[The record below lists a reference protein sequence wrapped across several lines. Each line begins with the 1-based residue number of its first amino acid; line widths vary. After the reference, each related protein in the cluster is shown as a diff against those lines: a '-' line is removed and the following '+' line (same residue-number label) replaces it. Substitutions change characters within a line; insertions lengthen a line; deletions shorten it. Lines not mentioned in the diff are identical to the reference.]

1 IRNITSGIDALEITP
16 GGAVTVGQGNLKA
29 ARGIRV
35 DSSVNGDGSGLKHGR
50 TAIAALARGAST
62 SVELDWRTPFA
73 DTNYTVN
80 CSVVNGTSG
89 VATLRLHHIQQV
101 LANKVVA
108 VVVNDDPSDSESGV
122 LNCMAMH
129 D

>member
-1 IRNITSGIDALEITP
+1 
-16 GGAVTVGQGNLKA
+16 TVGQGNLKA
-29 ARGIRV
+29 AKGIRV
-35 DSSVNGDGSGLKHGR
+35 DSSVNNDGSGLKHGR
-50 TAIAALARGAST
+50 TVIAALAKGGSA
-62 SVELDWRTPFA
+62 SVELDWRTPFS

-80 CSVVNGTSG
+80 CNVVNGVSG
-89 VATLRLHHIQQV
+89 VTALRLHPMQAV

-108 VVVNDDPSDSESGV
+108 VVVNDDSANSESGV